1 MEETNKT
8 PKQDAQKIP
17 MSQIL
22 YGDNEHPEEHVSFE
36 ELESFEQE
44 LKNEEVDREF
54 QRRLKEELFKERE
67 MKLEKQRKSVGLFK
81 ILYFK
86 ATCKDKVI
94 IFFAFLGAF
103 ALGGSMP
110 LFAIL
115 FGNTINGLG
124 PSNTGLGFLDNI
136 SDLCLKFIYVAIGM
150 FFAGTL
156 MVWLWTLSCRIILR
170 KLKEEYFAVIMRQEQ
185 KWFDETDPYQF
196 ATKIQTQC
204 TSIENGVNVFLNLA
218 W

>member
-1 MEETNKT
+1 MEEFTKT
-8 PKQDAQKIP
+8 PKQGVELQYAP
-17 MSQIL
+17 QIIH
-22 YGDNEHPEEHVSFE
+22 GDHDRPDEQVSVE

-44 LKNEEVDREF
+44 IKNEDIDREF

-67 MKLEKQRKSVGLFK
+67 KLLEKQRKSVGLFK

-86 ATCKDKVI
+86 ATCKDRLI
-94 IFFAFLGAF
+94 IFFAFLGSF

-110 LFAIL
+110 LFSIL
-115 FGNTINGLG
+115 FGDTINGLG
-124 PSNTGLGFLDNI
+124 PSNNGQSFLDNI
-136 SDLCLKFIYVAIGM
+136 TDLCLKFVYVAIGM
-150 FFAGTL
+150 FFAGAL

-170 KLKEEYFAVIMRQEQ
+170 KLKEAYFDAIMKQEQ

-204 TSIENGVNVFLNLA
+204 TSIENGVKLI
-218 W
+218 